1 MLEQQI
7 QSKIIRNLE
16 KEGWYVVKLIT
27 TTKAG
32 IPDLL
37 CLKNGRAVFIE
48 VKRPG
53 GKVSKL
59 QEFRHDE
66 LRKQGFEVII
76 TTECITNL

>member
-7 QSKIIRNLE
+7 QSKIIKNLE
-16 KEGWYVVKLIT
+16 RDGWYVVKLIT

-37 CLKNGRAVFIE
+37 CLKQGRTVFIE

-53 GKVSKL
+53 GKVSAL
-59 QEFRHDE
+59 QRLRMAE
-66 LRKQGFEVII
+66 LLKQGFEVII
-76 TTECITNL
+76 TYECLTTL

>member
-7 QSKIIRNLE
+7 QSKIIKSLE
-16 KEGWYVVKLIT
+16 RDGWYVVKLIT

-53 GKVSKL
+53 GKVSEL
-59 QEFRHDE
+59 QRLRMAE
-66 LRKQGFEVII
+66 LLKQGFEVII
-76 TTECITNL
+76 TSEVICL